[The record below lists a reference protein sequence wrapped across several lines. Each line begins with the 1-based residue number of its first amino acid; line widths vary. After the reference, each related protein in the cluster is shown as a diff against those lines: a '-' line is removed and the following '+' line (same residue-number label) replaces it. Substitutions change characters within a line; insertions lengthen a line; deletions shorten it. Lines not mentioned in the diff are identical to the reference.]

1 MTEESSNHSFLC
13 YTLYE
18 TAKFIAVI
26 QALDQY
32 FEDGMGV
39 SLEAHL
45 HRLKYLRDVIH
56 NSTGKSMEYL
66 IFIGREFSNNFEEE
80 EKFLLEKVDRFLK
93 YVSMRSKY
101 LLDDS
106 IDGEEKKVL
115 EEIYYGDKIV

>member
-18 TAKFIAVI
+18 TIKFIAVI

-93 YVSMRSKY
+93 YVSIRSKY

>member
-18 TAKFIAVI
+18 TIKFIAVI

-56 NSTGKSMEYL
+56 NSTGKSMEYH

-93 YVSMRSKY
+93 YVSIRSKY

>member
-1 MTEESSNHSFLC
+1 MEESSNVQSFIR
-13 YTLYE
+13 YVQYE
-18 TAKFIAVI
+18 SAKFSGIIIAM
-26 QALDQY
+26 DCY
-32 FEDGMGV
+32 YEDGMGV

-56 NSTGKSMEYL
+56 NSTGKSMEYH

-93 YVSMRSKY
+93 YVSIRSKY